1 MITLAVTQSF
11 GQNDFSNIRVKKIPT
26 NDSIKIDSLSII
38 PGSLQIKALD
48 TLFYKIDDFKSQ
60 LYFKNAPIDSVTIVY
75 KVFPIN
81 FSSSV
86 QNRFPSDSTSRKGKL
101 LTRNPYKYNSSEIT
115 RGDLFGESSL
125 KKGGSISRGINI
137 GTNRDLSLNSNL
149 NLQLSGTF
157 QGVEILAAVT
167 DNNIPIQPQG
177 NTQTLQEFDK
187 VFVQF
192 SKDGQKII
200 AGDFQTVQNEDQ
212 FLKFNKKAQGLSYEG
227 LYETK
232 LFGKK
237 AEYQV
242 KADAALSRGKFSRN
256 SIIGIEGNQGPY
268 KLVGTE
274 NERFIIILSGTERV
288 YIDGKLLQRGM
299 DGDYTIDYN
308 SAELT
313 FTTNQIITKDKRIVV
328 EFQYSDQNYSRSL
341 FNASNVIKNEKGGF
355 FVNFYSEQDMKFQ
368 QLQQILTE
376 EQKTLLINVGDSLQ
390 NAISLIIDTVEY
402 TTSQV
407 LYKPQDTTI
416 SSTPYTYYEYS
427 TDPDSAIYY
436 LGFSN
441 VGTGNGYYILSNTT
455 SANGRVYEW
464 IPPIDGVP
472 QGDYEPLIQLM
483 APKQQQMLTIG
494 TNYNLNKKTEL
505 FFETAFSNQNQNLF
519 SKQHKEDD
527 QGIALKTHLK
537 NTKYFKGKSKDSLA
551 PLYKSQHQIS
561 YQIINKK
568 FKSIERFRDVEFT
581 RDFNLANT
589 SAKNTEQI
597 LGWNWNYA
605 LNNKKIA
612 GVNVSYLDRKT
623 EYYGLKSGANLNTKL
638 WESAKFTGTGSFLNS
653 EGSTIGSSFLRHQI
667 SITQQIKKG
676 LSLKIWEE
684 EENNQTVNIIP
695 DTLSPTSFRY
705 TVYGSE
711 LAIKKSEK
719 ITFKVNWNQRTDY
732 TPFNNELN
740 KITTANNAGANF
752 QFGNKKGTKFLWN
765 STYRELEINNS
776 ELVSQD
782 PENTFL
788 NRIDYKFKLWKGMLQ
803 SNSFFE
809 IASGSELKRQ
819 YQYVEVNPGQGQ
831 YTWLDS
837 DNDSIQDIN
846 EFQIAQFSDQA
857 NFVRVFLPTTDFI
870 KTYNNKFNQSFN
882 LSPAKFYKRDTKTK
896 KLLTRFNNQFIMKL
910 DQKISKDQEQRFQV
924 PFQNSIA
931 DTSLISI
938 SSSVRNT
945 MYFNRS
951 NPTFGTNYSFRQN
964 QSKSV
969 LTSGF
974 EARELKAHSIN
985 LRWNLLKKFT
995 LKNTAELNQKSRISQ
1010 YFDEQNYQID
1020 SYVMEPKLS
1029 YQKGSSFRTTVSGAL
1044 KNKLNSKSLG
1054 GEKATFNKLGIE
1066 LTYNMLTK
1074 GRTSASFDYIATTFS
1089 GDENNTSPLL
1099 FDMLEGFQIGT
1110 NYTWQTRYQRA
1121 YKNNLQLTFMYEG
1134 RASETAKIVHTGNM
1148 QVQLL
1153 F

>member
-1 MITLAVTQSF
+1 MVSESF

-26 NDSIKIDSLSII
+26 SDSIKIDSLSII
-38 PGSLQIKALD
+38 PGSLQIKNLD
-48 TLFYKIDDFKSQ
+48 TLFYKIDDFKGQ
-60 LYFKNAPIDSVTIVY
+60 LNFKNSPVDSVTITY

-86 QNRFPSDSTSRKGKL
+86 QNRFPGDSTSRKRKL
-101 LTRNPYKYNSSEIT
+101 LTRNPYNYNSNEIT
-115 RGDLFGESSL
+115 RNDLFGESSL
-125 KKGGSISRGINI
+125 KKGGSISRGVNI
-137 GTNRDLSLNSNL
+137 GNNRDLSLNSNL

-192 SKDGQKII
+192 SKNGHKFI

-237 AEYQV
+237 AEYKV
-242 KADAALSRGKFSRN
+242 KADIASSRGKFSRN

-274 NERFIIILSGTERV
+274 NERFIMILSGTERV

-328 EFQYSDQNYSRSL
+328 EFQYSDQNYGRSL
-341 FNASNVIKNEKGGF
+341 FNASNVIKNKKGRF
-355 FVNFYSEQDMKFQ
+355 FVNFYSEQDMKYQ
-368 QLQQILTE
+368 QLQQELSS
-376 EQKTLLINVGDSLQ
+376 EQKTLLKSVGDSLQ
-390 NAISLIIDTVEY
+390 KAISLGIDTVEY
-402 TTSQV
+402 TTKQV
-407 LYKPQDTTI
+407 LYKRQDTTI
-416 SSTPYTYYEYS
+416 SSIPFTYYEYS
-427 TDPDSAIYY
+427 TDPDSAIYS

-441 VGTGNGYYILSNTT
+441 VGMGNGYYIISNTT

-464 IPPIDGVP
+464 VPPIDGVP
-472 QGDYEPLIQLM
+472 QGDYDPLTQLM

-494 TNYNLNKKTEL
+494 TNYNLNEKTAL
-505 FFETAFSNQNQNLF
+505 FLETAFSNQNQNLF

-537 NTKYFKGKSKDSLA
+537 NTKYFKGKSKDSLSR
-551 PLYKSQHQIS
+551 LYKSQHQIS

-581 RDFNLANT
+581 RDFNLDNT

-597 LGWNWNYA
+597 LGWNWSYA

-612 GVNVSYLDRKT
+612 GINVSYLDRKT

-638 WESAKFTGTGSFLNS
+638 WKSAKLIGKGSFLNS
-653 EGSTIGSSFLRHQI
+653 EGSALGSSFLRHQI

-711 LAIKKSEK
+711 LAIKKSDK
-719 ITFKVNWNQRTDY
+719 ITFNVNWNQRTDY
-732 TPFNNELN
+732 TPFNNQLN
-740 KITTANNAGANF
+740 KITTANNAGVNF

-776 ELVSQD
+776 ELVLQD

-819 YQYVEVNPGQGQ
+819 YQYVKEVYPGQGQ
-831 YTWLDS
+831 YTWIDS

-857 NFVRVFLPTTDFI
+857 NFTRVFLPTTGFI

-882 LSPAKFYKRDTKTK
+882 LSPARFYKRDTKTK

-924 PFQNSIA
+924 PFQNNIA

-945 MYFNRS
+945 VYFNRS

-995 LKNTAELNQKSRISQ
+995 LKNTTELRQKSRLSQ

-1020 SYVMEPKLS
+1020 SYILEPKLS
-1029 YQKGSSFRTTVSGAL
+1029 YQKGSGFRTTVSGAL

-1089 GDENNTSPLL
+1089 GDQNNTSPLL

-1110 NYTWQTRYQRA
+1110 NYTWETRYQRA
-1121 YKNNLQLTFMYEG
+1121 FKNNLQLTLMYEG
-1134 RASETAKIVHTGNM
+1134 RASETAKTVHTGNM